1 MMSNNTIT
9 NKINIDLF
17 RENEAQG
24 LITCRK
30 HPTHD
35 LLIWNYTQ
43 HCQFERAWNEVTMQA
58 RGLITTPDGTIKAR
72 PFRKFKNIEEHEGP
86 IPLEP
91 FKVTEKLDGS
101 LAIMYFID
109 NKPYMAT
116 RGSFT
121 SKQAINANKIL
132 YNKYGGILGL
142 FKPRYTYLF
151 ECLYPQNR
159 IVVNYGDTEDLVL
172 LSVID
177 TETGEEQDIHD
188 PDFIKLCNGLFP
200 IVKRHDGIKD
210 INELKKLEEPNKE
223 GFVIRFENGLRLKAK
238 FSDYIRIHRIVFGTN
253 ARTVWEYLK
262 EGRPLSV
269 LLDCV
274 PDDFTAWVKSV
285 SKDLSDRYRTIHNK
299 TQEIYK
305 QITSQASIA
314 TPISIGDSLTVSQ
327 VETLSRAM
335 KKHIQEQF
343 AQYPD
348 IEHFLLL
355 LYSEK
360 GKKQKQRLH
369 DAIWDSLY
377 PEASRPFRIEEEA
390 QG

>member
-1 MMSNNTIT
+1 MA
-9 NKINIDLF
+9 KIDIESF
-17 RENEAQG
+17 REQEKLG

-30 HPTHD
+30 HPEFD
-35 LLIWNYTQ
+35 LVIWNYTN
-43 HCQFERAWNEVTMQA
+43 HCQFERAWNDVTMQA
-58 RGLITTPDGTIKAR
+58 RGLITKPDGTIIAR
-72 PFRKFKNIEEHEGP
+72 PFRKFKNIEEHQGP

-109 NKPYMAT
+109 NKPYIAT
-116 RGSFT
+116 RGSFI
-121 SKQAINANKIL
+121 SEQAIKGTEIL
-132 YNKYGGILGL
+132 YDKYSKFIP
-142 FKPRYTYLF
+142 FFVKHYTYLF
-151 ECLYPQNR
+151 EIIFKANR
-159 IVVNYGDTEDLVL
+159 IVVNYGDMEDLVL
-172 LSVID
+172 LTIIN
-177 TETGEEQDIHD
+177 TETGDEYDIHN
-188 PDFIKLCNGLFP
+188 PTLINMWPFP
-200 IVKRHDGIKD
+200 VAKYYDGIKD

-223 GFVIRFENGLRLKAK
+223 GFVICFESGLRLKAK
-238 FSDYIRIHRIVFGTN
+238 FSDYVRIHRIVFGTN

-262 EGRPLSV
+262 EGRPLSA
-269 LLDCV
+269 LLNCV

-377 PEASRPFRIEEEA
+377 PEASKPFRDEEEA